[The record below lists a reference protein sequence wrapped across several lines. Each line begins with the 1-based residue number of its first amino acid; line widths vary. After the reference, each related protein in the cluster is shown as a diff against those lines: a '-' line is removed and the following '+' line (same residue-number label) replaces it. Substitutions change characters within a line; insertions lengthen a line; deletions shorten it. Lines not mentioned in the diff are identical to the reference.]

1 MSRIQRAG
9 PLALASLSLFVSTVL
24 AQVPTVE
31 NFAGTAPVID
41 RPALQVP
48 LTPYPVAVG
57 PDGNVYI
64 GDGTR
69 NGITRFDPLTGTLT
83 ALPGLPGAAALYID
97 NTRGIV
103 FDGQGNM
110 IVADE
115 TGLVFIDVATG
126 STAQILG
133 HEEIGE
139 DSRGIVLDAAGN
151 LYVADAWGNRV
162 RVVRPTGEVELVA
175 GTGTAGFSGDGGPAL
190 LADLDG
196 PSGVAVDAA
205 GNVYISDS
213 YNHRIRMV
221 SATDGTI
228 STVAGT
234 GNYNFNGEG
243 LPALQANIGNPG
255 AIHTLPDGS
264 MLVADLT
271 NSRIRRISG
280 GIVTAFAGNGVHGFS
295 GDGGPATSASL
306 RSVMDI
312 ARDSAGNIY
321 LADSGNR
328 RLRRISPSGI
338 ITSVAG
344 NGTYNLCGDGGP
356 AAEACFNGA
365 TSLAFDGDGNL
376 VVGDLYNARIRK
388 ITAGT
393 AQISTVAGT
402 DQDTPYAGD
411 GGLAVNTSL
420 GGQLWSI
427 GVDPAGNMYGVVNW
441 SPRRIYRVD
450 AQTGVISVFAGTGA
464 FGFSGDGGLATA
476 AQFRVPSHIVFDAA
490 GNAYVSDQDTNRVRK
505 IAAGT
510 GIITTI
516 AGSGLTSGPLGDG
529 GPATSASLWVPSS
542 MTFDQAG
549 NLLISDE
556 LHCRIRKVDMTT
568 GIISTIAG
576 NGGCNYTG
584 NNIPAVNSAIG
595 RALALDY
602 SPSGELYFATYT
614 QIRKIDAAGIVRTVV
629 GDGLPLNNLTHWPVR
644 SPYGMVFDSA
654 GRLYITGSN
663 VIRRISGLPVPAPQ
677 DSTPP
682 VITPNVTGTAG
693 DLGWYRSNVQ
703 LTWSVS
709 DAESVV
715 SSTSGCSAVS
725 VTADTAGITFTCSA
739 TSDGGTAS
747 GSVTIKRDT
756 VAPTLEFGAASPVA
770 DASGYHSSDVSFPYT
785 VADALSGVYTTSTGN
800 PVVITG
806 EGLHLTAQVV
816 VTDQAGN
823 SATFTTPEVFIERSP
838 PIITSTVIGT
848 TFFDDW
854 YVTSPQISFAVTD
867 PQSPILSQSGCGATT
882 VTQDTAGLTITCT
895 ATSSGGTATA
905 SVTVKRDSTPPTV
918 TLGTPSPAPG
928 SNGWYAGAVSIPWTV
943 SDELSGFAFAD
954 LPNPIVI
961 SEEGTGLT
969 RKLSVRDAARNWIT
983 LDTPP
988 INIDFSPPTVQPLV
1002 TGTPGN
1008 NGWYTGDV
1016 EVSWAINEAPQNILA
1031 SHGCGNSSV
1040 TSDTA
1045 GVTFSCS
1052 VTSGGGTASSSVTIK
1067 RDATPPV
1074 LSFGTPSPVPNA
1086 SGWNKTNVSIP
1097 FTRSDAISGLAS
1109 TSTASP
1115 LVLSNEGANLI
1126 REVVVVDNAGNSATF
1141 TSVPRNIDKTVPYA
1155 EMESPVD
1162 GATYGFYQDVV
1173 ADIVC
1178 EDISLISCTSPTP
1191 QGELINTRTAGART
1205 FKITAKDAVGFTTNH
1220 THSFTVEAWLNF
1232 GGFQAP
1238 ASPPPTL
1245 NLVARG
1251 ALVPIRWQLPDG
1263 RGGFVTN
1270 PASFTSATVGSL
1282 TCGSATSVPLNDSA
1296 SGPAGISF
1304 DAATNSFVYNWQT
1317 STSWTGCRK
1326 LTIKLRD
1333 NSVHELRFR
1342 FQ

>member
-1 MSRIQRAG
+1 MIRTCARSIAG
-9 PLALASLSLFVSTVL
+9 VLVLALWTATAG
-24 AQVPTVE
+24 AQVPAVE
-31 NFAGTAPVID
+31 EFAGTSPLIG
-41 RPALQVP
+41 RPALDVP
-48 LTPYPVAVG
+48 LAPYPLAIG
-57 PDGNVYI
+57 PDGQIYI
-64 GDGTR
+64 GDHTR
-69 NGITRFDPLTGTLT
+69 YGFTRFNPIAGTLT
-83 ALPGLPGAAALYID
+83 ALPGSPGTRPLYID
-97 NTRGIV
+97 NTRGVV
-103 FDGQGNM
+103 FDAQGNM

-115 TGLVFIDVATG
+115 TGLVYVNVATG
-126 STAQILG
+126 DTAQILDLN
-133 HEEIGE
+133 EIGQ
-139 DSRGIVLDAAGN
+139 DPRALVFDAAGN
-151 LYVADAWGNRV
+151 LFVSDGWGNAV
-162 RVVRPTGEVELVA
+162 RVVRPSGEVELVA
-175 GTGTAGFSGDGGPAL
+175 GTGTAGYAGDGGPAP

-196 PSGVAVDAA
+196 PDGLAVDVA
-205 GNVYISDS
+205 GNLYISDA
-213 YNHRIRMV
+213 YNHRIRVV
-221 SATDGTI
+221 SAIDGTI
-228 STVAGT
+228 STFAGT
-234 GNYNFNGEG
+234 GNYQYNGEG

-255 AIHTLPDGS
+255 ALHMLPDGS
-264 MLVADLT
+264 LLVVDLA
-271 NSRIRRISG
+271 NSRVRRISG
-280 GIVTAFAGNGVHGFS
+280 GVVTTFVGTGTYGFS
-295 GDGGPATSASL
+295 GDGGPANAASVAN
-306 RSVMDI
+306 VMNI
-312 ARDSAGNIY
+312 ARDADGNIY
-321 LADSGNR
+321 LADYGNR
-328 RLRRISPSGI
+328 RLRRVSPAGI
-338 ITSVAG
+338 ITTVAG
-344 NGTYNLCGDGGP
+344 NGTNNLCGDGGP
-356 AAEACFNGA
+356 AVDACFDGA
-365 TSLAFDGDGNL
+365 QSLAFDSGGNL
-376 VVGDLYNARIRK
+376 FVGDIYNARIRR
-388 ITAGT
+388 ISAIG
-393 AQISTVAGT
+393 AQISTVAGI
-402 DQDTPYAGD
+402 DRDTPYAGD

-427 GVDPAGNMYGVVNW
+427 GVDPAGNAYGVVNW
-441 SPRRIYRVD
+441 SPRRVYRAD
-450 AQTGVISVFAGTGA
+450 AQTGVITVFAGTGA
-464 FGFSGDGGLATA
+464 FGFSGDGGHATA
-476 AQFRVPSHIVFDAA
+476 AQFRVPSHIVFDTA
-490 GNAYVSDQDTNRVRK
+490 GNAYVSDIDTNRVRK

-510 GIITTI
+510 GIITTF

-529 GPATSASLWVPSS
+529 GPASSASLWVPSA
-542 MTFDQAG
+542 MVFDAAG

-556 LHCRIRKVDMTT
+556 LHCRIRKVEMTT
-568 GIISTIAG
+568 GIISTVAG

-595 RALALDY
+595 RALGLAY
-602 SPSGELYFATYT
+602 SPSGELYFSTYT

-629 GDGLPLNNLTHWPVR
+629 GDGLPLNNLTGWPVR
-644 SPYGMVFDSA
+644 SAYGLAFDST

-663 VIRRISGLPVPAPQ
+663 VVRRISGLPVPAPQ

-682 VITPNVTGTAG
+682 VITPDVTGTAG

-703 LTWSVS
+703 LTWSVN

-725 VTADTAGITFTCSA
+725 VTADTAGVTFTCSA

-747 GSVTIKRDT
+747 RSVTIKRDT
-756 VAPTLEFGAASPVA
+756 VAPTLEFDAASPAA
-770 DASGYHSSDVSFPYT
+770 DASGYHSSDVTFPYT
-785 VADALSGVYTTSTGN
+785 VADALSGVYSTSTGN

-854 YVTSPQISFAVTD
+854 YVTNPQVSFAVTD

-928 SNGWYAGAVSIPWTV
+928 PNGWYTGAVSIPWTV

-961 SEEGTGLT
+961 SEEGMGLT
-969 RKLSVRDAARNWIT
+969 RKLSVRDAARNWIH

-988 INIDFSPPTVQPLV
+988 VNIDFSPPTVQPLL
-1002 TGTPGN
+1002 TGTLGN
-1008 NGWYTGDV
+1008 DGWYTSDV
-1016 EVSWAINEAPQNILA
+1016 QVSWAINEAPQNII
-1031 SHGCGNSSV
+1031 SSSGCGNSSV
-1040 TSDTA
+1040 TNDTA
-1045 GVTFSCS
+1045 GMTFTCS
-1052 VTSGGGTASSSVTIK
+1052 VTSGGGTTSNSVTIK

-1074 LSFGTPSPVPNA
+1074 LAFGTPSPVPNTN
-1086 SGWNKTNVSIP
+1086 GWNKTNVSIA
-1097 FTRSDAISGLAS
+1097 FTRADLMSGLAS

-1115 LVLSNEGANLI
+1115 LVLSTEGANVT
-1126 REVVVVDNAGNSATF
+1126 RQVVVTDNAGNSATF
-1141 TSVPRNIDKTVPYA
+1141 TTVERNIDKTVPYA

-1162 GATYGFYQDVV
+1162 NATYGFYQDVA
-1173 ADIVC
+1173 ADFVC
-1178 EDISLISCTSPTP
+1178 EDISLVSCTSPTP

-1205 FKITAKDAVGFTTNH
+1205 FKITARDAVGFTTNH
-1220 THSFTVEAWLNF
+1220 THSFTVESTFNF
-1232 GGFQAP
+1232 GGFLAP

-1245 NLVARG
+1245 NLVERG

-1270 PASFTSATVGSL
+1270 PTSFTSATVGSL
-1282 TCGSATSVPLNDSA
+1282 TCGSAASVPLNDAA

-1304 DAATNSFVYNWQT
+1304 DAATSSFVYNWQT

-1326 LTIKLRD
+1326 LTIKLKD